1 MLRILLKTL
10 ACLTKENQ
18 SKVGFSNFIARRYYS
33 FKSKWNI
40 VNIISRSASFV
51 LVVAICAFFV
61 VLSVFSGLK
70 IFGANYSK
78 AFDPDIKVFSKESKH
93 FFFDATLSEQLT
105 NTPNVA
111 FFSKL
116 VEEKVLVKNNENS
129 GFAYLNG
136 VEEQYTSI
144 FDIEKIISVGRW
156 LNHLPDN
163 NETVVSHA
171 LADDLSL
178 GLYNYGGG
186 LTVLIPSKKTGNILL
201 QNPFYSSFYMVS
213 GVFGSSEATDQ
224 KNIFVPLASAQNLLD
239 LDHNKISAVVIR
251 LADPND
257 NKSTIKNIQEIFGDD
272 FFVKSRE
279 ELNET
284 YYKMLNAEG
293 LILNLVLGLILIVA
307 MFNTVG
313 AVIILIIEKQKDI
326 KTLYKI
332 GANRAQVSS
341 VFFKHG
347 LYLSFSGG
355 SLGLLLGCLIV
366 FIQERFGI
374 ISLSGT
380 SIPYPVVF
388 DITNFGIVI
397 GWMVLVGTGGALL
410 SLLALKKIKL

>member
-1 MLRILLKTL
+1 M
-10 ACLTKENQ
+10 
-18 SKVGFSNFIARRYYS
+18 GFSNFIARRYYR

-51 LVVAICAFFV
+51 LVVAVCAFFV

-70 IFGANYSK
+70 VFGANYSK
-78 AFDPDIKVFSKESKH
+78 AFDPDVKVFSKESKH
-93 FFFDATLSEQLT
+93 FSFDDKLSEQLMRAD
-105 NTPNVA
+105 NVA
-111 FFSKL
+111 FFSKI
-116 VEEKVLVKNNENS
+116 VEDKVLVKNNENS

-136 VEEQYTSI
+136 VEKKYSSV
-144 FDIEKIISVGRW
+144 FDIEKIIAVGRW
-156 LNHLPDN
+156 INFPSEN
-163 NETVVSHA
+163 NEVVVSHA
-171 LADDLSL
+171 FADDLSL

-186 LTVLIPSKKTGNILL
+186 LTILVPSRNSADLLL
-201 QNPFYSSFYMVS
+201 QKPFYSSFFMVS

-224 KNIFVPLASAQNLLD
+224 KNIFVPLASAQKLLG
-239 LDHNKISAVVIR
+239 LDQNKISGIAIK
-251 LADPND
+251 LD
-257 NKSTIKNIQEIFGDD
+257 NPLDKKSSLKNIKEIFGDN
-272 FFVKSRE
+272 FSVKSRE

-284 YYKMLNAEG
+284 YYKMLNAEE

-332 GANRAQVSS
+332 GANKAQVSS

-347 LYLSFSGG
+347 IYLSFSGG
-355 SLGLLLGCLIV
+355 SIGLLIGCLVV
-366 FIQERFGI
+366 FVQEKFGI
-374 ISLSGT
+374 ISLKGT

-388 DITNFGIVI
+388 DISNFGYVI
-397 GWMVLVGTGGALL
+397 GWMALVGTGGAFL

>member
-1 MLRILLKTL
+1 MKILLKTL
-10 ACLTKENQ
+10 AFLKKENQ
-18 SKVGFSNFIARRYYS
+18 SKVGFSNFIARRYYL

-51 LVVAICAFFV
+51 LVVAVCAFFV

-70 IFGANYSK
+70 VFGANYSK
-78 AFDPDIKVFSKESKH
+78 AFDPDVKVFSKDSKH
-93 FFFDATLSEQLT
+93 FSFDDKLSEQLLLI
-105 NTPNVA
+105 PGVA
-111 FFSKL
+111 FFSKI
-116 VEEKVLVKNNENS
+116 VEDKVLVKNNENS

-136 VEEQYTSI
+136 VEKKYSSV

-156 LNHLPDN
+156 INGPAEN
-163 NETVVSHA
+163 NEVVVSHA
-171 LADDLSL
+171 LADELSL

-186 LTVLIPSKKTGNILL
+186 LTVLVPSKRPGNFLL
-201 QNPFYSSFYMVS
+201 QKPFYSSFFMVS
-213 GVFGSSEATDQ
+213 GIFGSSETADQ
-224 KNIFVPLASAQNLLD
+224 KNIFVPLVSAQELLG
-239 LDHNKISAVVIR
+239 LGPNKISGVAIK
-251 LADPND
+251 LTNSLEK
-257 NKSTIKNIQEIFGDD
+257 KSSIKKIKELFGDD
-272 FFVKSRE
+272 FSVKSRE

-284 YYKMLNAEG
+284 YYKMLNAEE

-326 KTLYKI
+326 KTLYKM
-332 GANRAQVSS
+332 GANRAQVSD

-355 SLGLLLGCLIV
+355 SVGLLLGCAIV
-366 FIQERFGI
+366 FIQEQFGV
-374 ISLSGT
+374 ISLKGT

-388 DITNFGIVI
+388 DVSNFVVVV
-397 GWMVLVGTGGALL
+397 GWMALVGAGGAFL